1 MSKSLRAVLL
11 PVLAVVVLGLALFFF
26 LSDNRESIKKGGRG
40 TGISAPDEAEEA
52 DPRPKRIVKLMFL
65 AEERSGFVPEEREIV
80 ADEASPSL
88 EAREIVAELIK
99 GSRTG
104 LLSAVPSETKLI
116 QVYVTKDG
124 TAYVDFSRE
133 FAECHPSGTSAEME
147 TIYAVVDSLAY
158 NLTSVKKVC
167 LLIDGEERE
176 TLAGHIAINRPI
188 PPDFTLIARNEQ

>member
-1 MSKSLRAVLL
+1 MLKPPRAFLL
-11 PVLAVVVLGLALFFF
+11 PALAVAVVGLALFFF
-26 LSDNRESIKKGGRG
+26 LSDNRESIKKGGAG
-40 TGISAPDEAEEA
+40 PQLSGPEETAAA
-52 DPRPKRIVKLMFL
+52 DARPKRTIKLLFL
-65 AEERSGFVPEEREIV
+65 GEEGESFIPEEREIV
-80 ADEASPSL
+80 ADETSVAV

-104 LLSAVPSETKLI
+104 LMSAVPPETRLI

-133 FAECHPSGTSAEME
+133 FADRHPSGTSAEIE
-147 TIYAVVDSLAY
+147 TIYAVVDSLAI

-167 LLIDGEERE
+167 ILVDGEERE

-188 PPDFTLIARNEQ
+188 PPDFTLIEKN

>member
-1 MSKSLRAVLL
+1 MMKSPRTIWLL
-11 PVLAVVVLGLALFFF
+11 VLAAAVVGLALFFF
-26 LSDNRESIKKGGRG
+26 LSDNRESIRKGGRG
-40 TGISAPDEAEEA
+40 AETSAPVRAEE
-52 DPRPKRIVKLMFL
+52 DDRPKRIVKLMFL
-65 AEERSGFVPEEREIV
+65 EEDRQAFIPEEREIV
-80 ADEASPSL
+80 ADETSPSV

-104 LLSAVPSETKLI
+104 LLSAVPPETKLI
-116 QVYVTKDG
+116 QVYVAKDG

-133 FAECHPSGTSAEME
+133 FAETHPSGTSAEIE

-167 LLIDGEERE
+167 LLVDGEERE

-188 PPDFTLIARNEQ
+188 PPDFTLIARN